1 MSSIKYQIPCD
12 KCDCV
17 EDEDKLIETFDNEL
31 LCSSCFIKKEFK
43 DQEKTR
49 IKNYE

>member
-17 EDEDKLIETFDNEL
+17 VDEDKLIETSGNVL
-31 LCSSCFIKKEFK
+31 LCSSCY
-43 DQEKTR
+43 
-49 IKNYE
+49 KNVCEYE